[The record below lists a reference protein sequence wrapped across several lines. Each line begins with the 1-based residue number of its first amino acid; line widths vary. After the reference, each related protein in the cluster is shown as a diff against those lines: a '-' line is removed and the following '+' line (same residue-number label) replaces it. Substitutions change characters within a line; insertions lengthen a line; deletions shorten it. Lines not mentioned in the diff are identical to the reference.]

1 MQTLDIKRGHFKN
14 LESEGLKTIMSE
26 IFGEIEIEDD
36 KYKANY
42 GAMKPITVWLK
53 SKKEL
58 CVDIVTA
65 KEASDDTVMKTI
77 RAKNEF
83 LLRATGFSSK
93 ERSKRLQKKAKEG
106 KL

>member
-1 MQTLDIKRGHFKN
+1 MQVYDIKRGHY
-14 LESEGLKTIMSE
+14 KTIEGTGLEKIMTD
-26 IFGEIEIEDD
+26 IFGEVEREGE

-42 GAMKPITVWLK
+42 GAMSPITVWLK

-58 CVDIVTA
+58 CVDIITETGV
-65 KEASDDTVMKTI
+65 SDDIAMKTI
-77 RAKNEF
+77 KAKNEF
-83 LLRATGFSSK
+83 LIKATGFSSK